1 MADNE
6 RGLDLSHIWT
16 IQLLSVNVKVYVRF
30 IIFFQISF
38 CVFFI
43 DCYVGYFYFMFFVSI
58 CRGGVMLGRGG
69 GGGGRG
75 VFFWGWGMGGNMPY
89 RTIKMEPANVQL
101 VTYIDYGIEHNDK
114 DLKFKGSDHAKEY

>member
-1 MADNE
+1 ML
-6 RGLDLSHIWT
+6 RFMLDL
-16 IQLLSVNVKVYVRF
+16 LYFLRF
-30 IIFFQISF
+30 HF
-38 CVFFI
+38 VFFLLT
-43 DCYVGYFYFMFFVSI
+43 
-58 CRGGVMLGRGG
+58 VMLDTSISCFLSPFAGG
-69 GGGGRG
+69 GSNVRSGGRG

>member
-43 DCYVGYFYFMFFVSI
+43 DCYVGYFYFMFFVCI
-58 CRGGVMLGRGG
+58 RRGG
-69 GGGGRG
+69 GGRNVGSVFWGGGR
-75 VFFWGWGMGGNMPY
+75 GGNMPY
-89 RTIKMEPANVQL
+89 GTIKMEPADVQL